1 MKAISKAV
9 EEVINSDLRI
19 LDAIRLG
26 IVNNRRLAQRIQP
39 EVSKAA
45 GQKAGVST
53 IAVALQ
59 RIGARVKA
67 DTEARYS
74 GILGKS
80 RLQMMDDITLLYM
93 KGKPQIVKPETKPP
107 AFYVKVQGIDT
118 TTVFVDEASVDLLEY
133 KKGELLKLI
142 SDLSAII
149 ITSPVEIVETPGVIA
164 QLMMALGGASIN
176 VVEVTSSYDN
186 TFLIVSR
193 KDSLEAIEIVRSLIR
208 RSKR

>member
-1 MKAISKAV
+1 MKTISKAV
-9 EEVINSDLRI
+9 EEVINSDLRV

-26 IVNNRRLAQRIQP
+26 IVNNRRLALRIQP

-45 GQKAGVST
+45 EQKAGVST

-59 RIGARVKA
+59 RIGVRIKA
-67 DTEARYS
+67 DSEARYS
-74 GILGKS
+74 SILGKS
-80 RLQMMDDITLLYM
+80 RLQLMDDIIILYM
-93 KGKPQIVKPETKPP
+93 RGKPQIMKPETKPP

-133 KKGELLKLI
+133 KKGELLKSI

-186 TFLIVSR
+186 TFLIVSK